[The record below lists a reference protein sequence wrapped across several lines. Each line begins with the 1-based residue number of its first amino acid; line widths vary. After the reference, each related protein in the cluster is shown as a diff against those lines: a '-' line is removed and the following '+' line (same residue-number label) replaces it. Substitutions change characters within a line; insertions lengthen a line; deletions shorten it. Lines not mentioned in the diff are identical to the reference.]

1 MPYSL
6 PKVQT
11 PTNALVVADLRDDRM
26 DAQIAACVLQGI
38 VNRESEEKI
47 YVHHTYCADNR
58 GDWRVPRTASY
69 RMAHVAE
76 QWLSEVYGD
85 IPQTALAPVEDA
97 ECPAFL
103 ALLDR
108 YARFVKGVI
117 IFDPRLP
124 DATIEMATTIAGQRT
139 AWSSRPSC
147 MNASPDTDFRSSRI
161 YGRTRLYPTWIA

>member
-58 GDWRVPRTASY
+58 GDWRVPRTAISP
-69 RMAHVAE
+69 RRRSRRLKM
-76 QWLSEVYGD
+76 
-85 IPQTALAPVEDA
+85 PN
-97 ECPAFL
+97 
-103 ALLDR
+103 
-108 YARFVKGVI
+108 ARPFS
-117 IFDPRLP
+117 RCL
-124 DATIEMATTIAGQRT
+124 IAMRD
-139 AWSSRPSC
+139 S
-147 MNASPDTDFRSSRI
+147 
-161 YGRTRLYPTWIA
+161 